1 MAPNS
6 DKAAILDFWRAIEL
20 FSPQNVPRA
29 KPNDRTEPVYSFLEN
44 APLPWD
50 ELHPLKRKFTPPK
63 TSRRFQVYCGIFNLE
78 KVKSILEDKLGKD
91 PESFDERSDN
101 ENCLFA
107 LSVTDDGRPLLD
119 TFVLS
124 TCAWATARTISP
136 GPNSATWLDG
146 FESAETK
153 IHDSFSERYAVRQD
167 DERGLELKGKGF
179 ELGRP
184 IKYGDILKEVQL
196 IANELGIPNLFDRL
210 EIRVR
215 VGIVAS
221 KKKYSADDQ
230 DFLNSFFVRDIA
242 KIASEIRSGNFGKG
256 LGTFLSADDELELA
270 KRVDTR
276 TSFGTL
282 FQHLSPSLFPA
293 GRWPSKGHHPL
304 VFSQQFAVNSIAQQL
319 MNDTGTF
326 AVNGPPGTGKTT
338 LLRDL
343 VASIVVERAKR
354 ISGLPSPSHAFAGEK
369 RWQSGQYKR
378 VISIWK
384 DEFKGFEIV
393 VASNNN
399 GAVENITLEIPGENA
414 IDPSWLNVTDYFP
427 DIASRLI
434 EQPAWAMVAAR
445 LGNKTN
451 RSKFVSQFW
460 FGQKD
465 ETADDDGPANGFL
478 KYLQDYESHQIDWKQ
493 AVNNF
498 KTAVA
503 EEELIRDERVTIHT
517 AYIDF
522 FSLSQDIP
530 SKEKNLAELKTKHE
544 QSTKQLLDFVSRE
557 HDLSKMLDE
566 AKQRRLSNHLLRPDL
581 LTIIFSL
588 GKMFREWSKED
599 SQLKGKIEIAEHHLN
614 NAVELKSSSQRN
626 IQLLDDEIDHLVSLI
641 VQKRQLLEEARS
653 KLSNAKEQLGAAFP
667 IPKNW
672 AQDEEGKE
680 LSSPWSDSRWDSARA
695 KVFLAAL
702 DLHKAFIVANA
713 EIMRKNLHAAM
724 DVLSGSV
731 PATASPEGVASAW
744 TTLFFVIPVI
754 STTFASFDRLFAH
767 LGREAI
773 GWLLIDEAGQA
784 APQVAVGAIWRSK
797 RSVVVG
803 DPLQLE
809 PVVTIPFTVQQALRM
824 HFKVAETWLPGTTS
838 VQQLADRMN
847 QLGTYLKRD
856 DEPLWVG
863 SPLRVHRRCDKKMFD
878 ISNKIAYDGLMVF
891 GTGTRTSIP
900 FPESTWLDV
909 DSHEADGHWIPAEGR
924 KVEELI
930 RELVELGVEKSEIFL
945 ISPFKAVVRQ
955 LREIAERFGEIKVG
969 TIHTVQ
975 GKESDVVILV
985 LGGDPSKPGAKQWA
999 SKRPNLLNVA
1009 ASRAKRR
1016 LYVIGNREAW
1026 KQYKYFSVCA
1036 DIIGNKK
1043 GTDHNGAVPNLL

>member
-1 MAPNS
+1 MTINN
-6 DKAAILDFWRAIEL
+6 KAAILDYWRAIEL

-29 KPNDRTEPVYSFLEN
+29 KPNDRAEPVYSYFVS

-50 ELHPLKRKFTPPK
+50 ELHPLKRKFPPK
-63 TSRRFQVYCGIFNLE
+63 NTSRRFQIYCGIFQLE

-91 PESFDERSDN
+91 PESFDERSDG
-101 ENCLFA
+101 ENCLFTF
-107 LSVTDDGRPLLD
+107 SVTDDGRPLFE

-124 TCAWATARTISP
+124 TCAWATARTIAP
-136 GPNSATWLDG
+136 GPNSATWLEG

-153 IHDSFSERYAVRQD
+153 IRDSFSERYAVRQD

-184 IKYGDILKEVQL
+184 ISYGDILKETEL
-196 IANELGIPNLFDRL
+196 IAAELGIPNLSDRL

-215 VGIVAS
+215 AGLVAS
-221 KKKYSADDQ
+221 KRKYSADDQ
-230 DFLNSFFVRDIA
+230 DFLNSFFVRDLA
-242 KIASEIRSGNFGKG
+242 KTAAEIRKGNSGKG
-256 LGTFLSADDELELA
+256 LGAFLSENDELELA

-276 TSFGTL
+276 TSFSTL
-282 FQHLSPSLFPA
+282 FKHLSPSLFPA

-319 MNDTGTF
+319 MNDSGTF

-343 VASIVVERAKR
+343 VASVVVERAKR
-354 ISGLPSPSHAFAGEK
+354 IAELHSPKQAFSGEK
-369 RWQSGQYKR
+369 RWKSGHYNR
-378 VISIWK
+378 VISLWK

-399 GAVENITLEIPGENA
+399 GAVENITLEIPGKNA
-414 IDPSWLNVTDYFP
+414 IDPSWLNITDYFP
-427 DIASRLI
+427 EIASRLI

-460 FGQKD
+460 FGQKEGAED
-465 ETADDDGPANGFL
+465 NDAPANGFL
-478 KYLQDYESHQIDWKQ
+478 KILQDYETQQIDWRQ
-493 AVNNF
+493 AVKVF
-498 KTAVA
+498 KKAVA
-503 EEELIRDERVTIHT
+503 DEEIIREERIAIHK
-517 AYIDF
+517 AYMDY
-522 FSLSQDIP
+522 FSLLQNIP
-530 SKEKNLAELKTKHE
+530 SLEKNLAELKAEHE
-544 QSTKQLLDFVSRE
+544 QSIKQLQDLGSRE
-557 HDLSKMLDE
+557 NELAKMVDD
-566 AKQRRLSNHLLRPDL
+566 AKKRRLENHLLRPDF

-588 GKMFREWSKED
+588 GKAFREWRKED
-599 SQLKGKIEIAEHHLN
+599 NQLRGKTEIAEHQLSN
-614 NAVELKSSSQRN
+614 GVELRLASQRDV
-626 IQLLDDEIDHLVSLI
+626 QLLDNKIGQLASQIGH
-641 VQKRQLLEEARS
+641 KRQLLETTRS
-653 KLSNAKEQLGAAFP
+653 KLINAREQLGSAFP
-667 IPKNW
+667 MPESWGK
-672 AQDEEGKE
+672 DEEERE
-680 LSSPWSDSRWDSARA
+680 LSSPWSDARWDSARA
-695 KVFLAAL
+695 NVFLAAL
-702 DLHKAFIVANA
+702 DLHKAFIAANA
-713 EIMRKNLHAAM
+713 DIMRKNLHAAM
-724 DVLSGSV
+724 DVLSGAV
-731 PATASPEGVASAW
+731 PDSASPDGVASAW

-838 VQQLADRMN
+838 VQQLADRVN
-847 QLGTYLKRD
+847 QLGTYVNRD
-856 DEPLWVG
+856 DGPLWVG

-891 GTGTRTSIP
+891 GTGTRAPIQL
-900 FPESTWLDV
+900 PESTWLDV

-924 KVEELI
+924 EVERLIGELI
-930 RELVELGVEKSEIFL
+930 ALGVATNEIFL
-945 ISPFKAVVRQ
+945 ISPFKAVVRH

-969 TIHTVQ
+969 TIHTAQ

-985 LGGDPSKPGAKQWA
+985 LGGNPSKPGAKQWA
-999 SKRPNLLNVA
+999 SERPNLLNVA

-1036 DIIGNKK
+1036 TIIGNKK
-1043 GTDHNGAVPNLL
+1043 GTEP